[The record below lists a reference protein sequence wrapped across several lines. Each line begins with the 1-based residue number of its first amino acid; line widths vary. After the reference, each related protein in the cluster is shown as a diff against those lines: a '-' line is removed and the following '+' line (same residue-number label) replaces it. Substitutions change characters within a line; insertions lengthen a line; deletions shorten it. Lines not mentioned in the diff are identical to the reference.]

1 MLELPRKGD
10 GNYKIPVGNDEVDV
24 VYWVNLWRWKKS
36 VAVGWNCVE
45 GVDGTE
51 EEKERSEGEAKE
63 VKDEKKEGAPE
74 AGRKPRRNWLWFGN
88 CGM

>member
-45 GVDGTE
+45 GVDGTGRGG
-51 EEKERSEGEAKE
+51 KE
-63 VKDEKKEGAPE
+63 
-74 AGRKPRRNWLWFGN
+74 
-88 CGM
+88 

>member
-51 EEKERSEGEAKE
+51 EEKERSEGEAKGRA
-63 VKDEKKEGAPE
+63 KKGALRL
-74 AGRKPRRNWLWFGN
+74 GVRPRRNWLWFGN